1 MPNDYYTMIFTG
13 EKTDELLKRV
23 ECELVVDGEHVGIH
37 EEERGGVGD
46 ELGRQREGQG
56 GERASGEG
64 EKGEHMWR

>member
-1 MPNDYYTMIFTG
+1 M
-13 EKTDELLKRV
+13 

-37 EEERGGVGD
+37 EEEGGGVGD
-46 ELGRQREGQG
+46 ELGWQREGQR